1 MNRAARAA
9 PPSIG
14 AAVMAGAKPAEDE
27 LVAEPAADEAEPAA
41 EPAAEEAEAPTLEAA
56 APAEEAAPL
65 KLEAAADALAAAPLT
80 EVKRV
85 LEPVTVET
93 ALPPEEMV
101 ETTSLVV

>member
-1 MNRAARAA
+1 M
-9 PPSIG
+9 S
-14 AAVMAGAKPAEDE
+14 
-27 LVAEPAADEAEPAA
+27 
-41 EPAAEEAEAPTLEAA
+41 TY

-65 KLEAAADALAAAPLT
+65 KLEAAEDALAAAPLT

-101 ETTSLVV
+101 ETTSPVDMVSN